1 MSADSMVGET
11 DIQKAEKKAQQTAAR
26 KADYSAGKKAA
37 STDDS
42 MVVQK
47 AVNSVVQLAVQWVAS
62 KASMT
67 VDWLDLRKGGKL
79 VDHWV
84 VCSVVPKA
92 EKLVW
97 LKAAELAD

>member
-42 MVVQK
+42 MVV
-47 AVNSVVQLAVQWVAS
+47 
-62 KASMT
+62 
-67 VDWLDLRKGGKL
+67 
-79 VDHWV
+79 
-84 VCSVVPKA
+84 
-92 EKLVW
+92 
-97 LKAAELAD
+97 